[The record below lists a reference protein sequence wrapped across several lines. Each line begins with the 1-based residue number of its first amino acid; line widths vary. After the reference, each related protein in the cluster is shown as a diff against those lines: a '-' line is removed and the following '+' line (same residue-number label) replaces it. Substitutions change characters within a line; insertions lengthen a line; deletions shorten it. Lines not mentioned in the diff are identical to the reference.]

1 MTQAKNGTQVSV
13 HYKGTLN
20 DGSVFDESNPERPLE
35 FTVGGGQVIPGFD
48 KAVEGMNVG
57 DSKTVTLE
65 ADQAYGQHRD
75 ELVMKVDRGRVP
87 KELDIEVGQ
96 RYQMEKESGEKFKV
110 TVTEVTESSVT
121 LDANHPLAGQDLT
134 FEIKLV
140 DVKGT
145 EQNHE

>member
-20 DGSVFDESNPERPLE
+20 DGSVFDESRPEQPLQ

-48 KAVEGMNVG
+48 KAVEGMTVG
-57 DSKTVTLE
+57 DSKTITLE

-75 ELVMKVDRGRVP
+75 DLVMKVDRERVP
-87 KELDIEVGQ
+87 KELDLEVGQ

-110 TVTEVTESSVT
+110 TVTEVTDSAVT
-121 LDANHPLAGQDLT
+121 LDANHPLAGKDLT

-140 DVKGT
+140 DVQ
-145 EQNHE
+145 E